1 MGLVELPKAIYYHQP
16 RIVLEGNRQLY
27 LENHLGIVL
36 YETQKVIIRCQG
48 GELIVEGKNLSLALI
63 TDEEI
68 YVEGEI
74 RQVGY
79 EF

>member
-1 MGLVELPKAIYYHQP
+1 MALVALPKTIYYHQP

-27 LENHLGIVL
+27 LENHLGIVI
-36 YETQKVIIRCQG
+36 YEPQRIVISCQG
-48 GELIVEGKNLSLALI
+48 GEIVILGQELSLALI

-74 RQVGY
+74 GQVTY